1 MGRIAGRTK
10 SGNITQA
17 ARDKYGSGSQG
28 KYPVFDQKSAL
39 SALRLRGHSDDIS
52 SEAVINKVARWAN
65 ANDNATVKAAVERAR
80 NNGR

>member
-1 MGRIAGRTK
+1 MGRIAGRNE
-10 SGNITQA
+10 SGNVTQA

-39 SALRLRGHSDDIS
+39 SALKLRGHSDDIS
-52 SEAVINKVARWAN
+52 PGTVINKVSRWAN

-80 NNGR
+80 GNG